1 MRFFRSAKREP
12 CGHFR
17 VPLPEW
23 VVTGARFE
31 SGGDKW
37 RVLALLST
45 NRGHSCHFQD
55 YAVCAREGESGLMA
69 IDLLNRRDL
78 SRCSLESRWPEAMR
92 DLGRRTFLAAEDLKG
107 VQPSM
112 NIERRVE

>member
-1 MRFFRSAKREP
+1 
-12 CGHFR
+12 
-17 VPLPEW
+17 
-23 VVTGARFE
+23 
-31 SGGDKW
+31 
-37 RVLALLST
+37 
-45 NRGHSCHFQD
+45 
-55 YAVCAREGESGLMA
+55 MA